1 MKRAGDEFLG
11 RVTRRDILVFA
22 LAAGAAVTHS
32 RAAGAATATAIDR
45 SVDDGL
51 ARLRTQGP
59 KTRALMQKAVG
70 ILMFPKIIKG
80 GLIVG
85 GQYGDGALRAGGK
98 TAGYYNIAAASFGLQ
113 IGGESFS
120 YALLLMNQGALDYLQ
135 KSDGWALG
143 SGPSVVVMDKG
154 AATSLD
160 TTTINQDVVA
170 IPFGLHGLMASASIE
185 GSKITHITPSA

>member
-1 MKRAGDEFLG
+1 MKQAQAALSG
-11 RVTRRDILVFA
+11 RVTRRDVLVFA
-22 LAAGAAVTHS
+22 LAAGTAATYS
-32 RAAGAATATAIDR
+32 GAAGAATARAIDHG
-45 SVDDGL
+45 VDDGL
-51 ARLRTQGP
+51 TRLRTQGP
-59 KTRALMQKAVG
+59 KTRALMAKSVG

-85 GQYGDGALRAGGK
+85 GQYGDGALRIGGK
-98 TAGYYNIAAASFGLQ
+98 TTGYYNIAAASFGLQ

-120 YALLLMNQGALDYLQ
+120 YALLFMNQAALDYLQ

-160 TTTINQDVVA
+160 TTSISQDVVA